1 MNVIIG
7 TGTLTN
13 ALANID
19 SAAVPVDHYRMVK
32 AITLC
37 NKTAADVWVT
47 IQFNTINVLHRYVVP
62 GYGDREENTITI
74 PFVDQVMT
82 AGQRITGRADVSSA
96 IDYYISGFEAE
107 VI

>member
-19 SAAVPVDHYRMVK
+19 SNAVQAGQYRVVK
-32 AITLC
+32 AVTLC
-37 NKTAADVWVT
+37 NKTASDVWVT
-47 IQFNTINVLHRYVVP
+47 MQFNNTNILHQYVVP
-62 GYGDREENTITI
+62 GYGDREENTVTI
-74 PFVDQVMT
+74 PFFDQVMN
-82 AGQRITGRADVSSA
+82 AGQRITGRAEVSSA
-96 IDYYISGFEAE
+96 IDFYISGIEAD

>member
-13 ALANID
+13 TLANID
-19 SAAVPVDHYRMVK
+19 SAAVPTDNYRMVK

-37 NKTAADVWVT
+37 NKTADDVWVT
-47 IQFNTINVLHRYVVP
+47 IQLHNINVLYRYVVP

-74 PFVDQVMT
+74 PFMDQVMT
-82 AGQRITGRADVSSA
+82 AGQRITGRAEVSSA

-107 VI
+107 VS